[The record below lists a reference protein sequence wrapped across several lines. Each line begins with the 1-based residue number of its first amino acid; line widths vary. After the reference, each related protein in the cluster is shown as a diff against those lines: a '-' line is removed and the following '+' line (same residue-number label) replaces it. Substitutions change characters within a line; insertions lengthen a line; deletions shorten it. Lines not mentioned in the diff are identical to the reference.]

1 MAEEKSRILVVD
13 DEQDICEILSFNIK
27 TAGYDVTTVNSA
39 EEALEVIKSASG
51 KPYDLILLDV
61 MMGGMSGFEM
71 AQILKGDPNTADTAI
86 IFLTAKGTQ
95 NDTITG
101 LNIGA
106 DDYISKPFSLQEV
119 LLRIKAVLRR
129 TASGNQSSGGKQN
142 ALTFRTLS
150 VNQDRKTVTVDGAEI
165 PVTKTEYEILR
176 LFLLQKGRVLSR
188 QDLIEKAWPDDVMV
202 SDRTV
207 DVNITRIRKKI
218 GRYADNI
225 VTRLGFG
232 YIFEE

>member
-1 MAEEKSRILVVD
+1 MDILN
-13 DEQDICEILSFNIK
+13 FNLK
-27 TAGYDVTTVNSA
+27 TAGYDVTEANSA
-39 EEALEVIKSASG
+39 EEALDKIKAQG
-51 KPYDLILLDV
+51 DHLFDLVLLDV

-71 AQILKGDPNTADTAI
+71 AQILKSDPHTTNMPI
-86 IFLTAKGTQ
+86 VFLTAKGTQ

-119 LLRIKAVLRR
+119 LLRVKAILRR
-129 TASGNQSSGGKQN
+129 TAGASAASPSDNETIKFQSLSINQS
-142 ALTFRTLS
+142 
-150 VNQDRKTVTVDGAEI
+150 RKTVAVDGVDI
-165 PVTKTEYEILR
+165 PFTKTEYELLR
-176 LFLLQKGRVLSR
+176 LLVMQKGRVLSR
-188 QDLIEKAWPDDVMV
+188 EDLIDKAWPDDVMV

-232 YIFEE
+232 YVFEG

>member
-1 MAEEKSRILVVD
+1 MTDKARILIVD
-13 DEQDICEILSFNIK
+13 DEQDIVDILNFNLK
-27 TAGYDVTTVNSA
+27 TAGYDVTEANSA
-39 EEALEVIKSASG
+39 EEALDKIKAQG
-51 KPYDLILLDV
+51 DHLFDLVLLDV

-71 AQILKGDPNTADTAI
+71 AQILKSDPKTANMPI
-86 IFLTAKGTQ
+86 VFLTAKGTQ

-119 LLRIKAVLRR
+119 LLRVKAILRR
-129 TASGNQSSGGKQN
+129 TAGASAAASPDNETITFQSLSINQS
-142 ALTFRTLS
+142 
-150 VNQDRKTVTVDGAEI
+150 RKTVAVDGVDV
-165 PVTKTEYEILR
+165 PFTKTEYELLR
-176 LFLLQKGRVLSR
+176 LLVMQKGRVLSR
-188 QDLIEKAWPDDVMV
+188 EDLIDKAWPDDVMV

-232 YIFEE
+232 YVFEG